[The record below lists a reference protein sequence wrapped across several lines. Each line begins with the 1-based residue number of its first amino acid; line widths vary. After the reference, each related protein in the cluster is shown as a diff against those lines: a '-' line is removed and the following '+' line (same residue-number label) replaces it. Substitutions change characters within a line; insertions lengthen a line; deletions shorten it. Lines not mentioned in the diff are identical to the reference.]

1 MAFLLVEYFKI
12 YFFLIRYIQLFI
24 FILTTQQV
32 VRAQQDTSSLS
43 LEIDSIFITA
53 STGVGR
59 TQYRIDAITLN
70 ENPVQNISS
79 AINEVPGV
87 YMHTGTLNTNRITV
101 RGIGNRSLF
110 STTKLRA
117 YIDDIP
123 LTNGV
128 GETTVEDFDR
138 EILQSVEL
146 YKGPGA
152 TAYGSGLGGLML
164 LNTSNRPEDNYIKT
178 QVATGKWG
186 FIKTNQVA
194 SVSNETFSLKLLH
207 GYQHTDGYRENNS
220 YDNRNYSIFG
230 GMNKGDHQLKVLL
243 HHVNINAQIPS
254 SLSREDF
261 ENNPEKAAFTWG
273 RINGYEDYTKTVA
286 GITYSTSAI
295 DKMYWKSTVFAN
307 VYQGYESRPFN
318 ILDDDSANVG
328 LRSTVSYDFE
338 NSRNSEL
345 QFGFEISQEDYNWN
359 IFATEDG
366 VQGDQRE
373 QNVEQRNSAQL
384 FAQYR
389 MDLTDQIEM
398 EIGVNANLTSYNID
412 DQFRTGADNI
422 SGAYD
427 YSWIYSPRLN
437 LKYAINDSDYFYAL
451 FSHGYS
457 IPTLEE
463 TLTPDGQINNDIKPE
478 IGLNTEIG
486 YRGSISN
493 SRLDYGLTAYHMSV
507 QDLLVARRTAAD
519 QFIGINAGRS
529 RHLGIELDAQYQLLY
544 NDKWQSSI
552 DLAYTYQH
560 FRFTDFVDGD
570 EDYSGNDLTGAIPNQ
585 IALGWKTKF
594 RTAGL
599 AVKYKYIDSMPM
611 RDDNSVYSEA
621 YSLLDIY
628 LTDSYKL
635 GKFDIVTNIGF
646 NNVLDV
652 DYASMILVNAGS
664 FGGNAPRY
672 FYPGLPF
679 NASFQWS
686 IRYNFSR

>member
-207 GYQHTDGYRENNS
+207 GYQ
-220 YDNRNYSIFG
+220 
-230 GMNKGDHQLKVLL
+230 
-243 HHVNINAQIPS
+243 
-254 SLSREDF
+254 
-261 ENNPEKAAFTWG
+261 
-273 RINGYEDYTKTVA
+273 
-286 GITYSTSAI
+286 
-295 DKMYWKSTVFAN
+295 
-307 VYQGYESRPFN
+307 
-318 ILDDDSANVG
+318 
-328 LRSTVSYDFE
+328 E

-398 EIGVNANLTSYNID
+398 EIGVNANLTS
-412 DQFRTGADNI
+412 
-422 SGAYD
+422 
-427 YSWIYSPRLN
+427 
-437 LKYAINDSDYFYAL
+437 
-451 FSHGYS
+451 
-457 IPTLEE
+457 
-463 TLTPDGQINNDIKPE
+463 
-478 IGLNTEIG
+478 
-486 YRGSISN
+486 
-493 SRLDYGLTAYHMSV
+493 
-507 QDLLVARRTAAD
+507 
-519 QFIGINAGRS
+519 
-529 RHLGIELDAQYQLLY
+529 
-544 NDKWQSSI
+544 
-552 DLAYTYQH
+552 
-560 FRFTDFVDGD
+560 
-570 EDYSGNDLTGAIPNQ
+570 
-585 IALGWKTKF
+585 
-594 RTAGL
+594 
-599 AVKYKYIDSMPM
+599 
-611 RDDNSVYSEA
+611 
-621 YSLLDIY
+621 
-628 LTDSYKL
+628 
-635 GKFDIVTNIGF
+635 
-646 NNVLDV
+646 
-652 DYASMILVNAGS
+652 
-664 FGGNAPRY
+664 
-672 FYPGLPF
+672 
-679 NASFQWS
+679 
-686 IRYNFSR
+686 